1 MACAFRNH
9 VTKSLAQTLNQ
20 VTSKRLYLARFRH
33 CCNHSLGHSFHRTN
47 RSPPNRMTNISFAG
61 AKKRKTRHPGYV
73 FRMSRHKLDHTTP
86 ALSCLLL
93 LVDELLLNIIDHI
106 DNREALIALASTC
119 THLQSL
125 VEPYIWRDL
134 LVLTGRH
141 ARHIS
146 QALDSEDRRVG
157 YVQSLSVRYENK
169 YKHGIE
175 ELNFFISLM
184 SRLRHLT
191 IESPCP
197 NNSEW
202 RAGNYFDG
210 HSRLDYANLLAGAI
224 YSRAEMSPTL
234 PILQTR
240 RYRASCFTKCTL
252 MLASQYSRPWRWRPE
267 VSPWPCEGNV
277 LSSQSPADHLIVL
290 GLRRR
295 DGQRSAS

>member
-1 MACAFRNH
+1 M
-9 VTKSLAQTLNQ
+9 
-20 VTSKRLYLARFRH
+20 
-33 CCNHSLGHSFHRTN
+33 
-47 RSPPNRMTNISFAG
+47 PNISFAG
-61 AKKRKTRHPGYV
+61 AKKRKTRHPGFV
-73 FRMSRHKLDHTTP
+73 FKMSRRDLDYKTAP
-86 ALSCLLL
+86 PSGLLS

-106 DNREALIALASTC
+106 DSREALVTLALTC
-119 THLQSL
+119 MRFQSL
-125 VEPYIWRDL
+125 VEPYIWKDL

-146 QALDSEDRRVG
+146 QALDSSDTRVDC
-157 YVQSLSVRYENK
+157 VQSLSVRYEDK
-169 YKHGIE
+169 HKHGIE

-210 HSRLDYANLLAGAI
+210 HSRIDYKNLLAGAV
-224 YSRAEMSPTL
+224 YPRAGVPRTL

-240 RYRASCFTKCTL
+240 RFSVSCFAEYTL
-252 MLASQYSRPWRWRPE
+252 MLGSKSPRPWLWRSE
-267 VSPWPCEGNV
+267 VSSWPCAGNV
-277 LSSQSPADHLIVL
+277 LPSQSSANHFVVL

-295 DGQRSAS
+295 NRPWSPGGETKIHDITVAHTHRV